1 MAYVWEPSVFAVM
14 LCEPMRR
21 VSPAVA
27 LVLLLGCPGE
37 LENPDQYPDEPLA
50 LCQLDIDV
58 PGLFRSKCG
67 SSTCHAGSEP
77 AAELDLV
84 SPGVFERLEN
94 VPASQCEDR
103 VRVDPNEPNA
113 SFLVE
118 KLRGTQPVGCG
129 ERMPFVSFLTGAEIA
144 CVQRWV
150 FEQTIGLDGGV
161 SPVDMGTPE
170 DAGSGDE
177 DLGAMEEDM
186 GPEETDMGPMVD
198 CSPIGD
204 DANGQVCSAPGDR
217 CEVLAL
223 NMTSCNDTCALA
235 GLSCVE
241 AFDNVSGE
249 CAPDAAAPLD
259 CTTGDRMDLHCVCE
273 P

>member
-1 MAYVWEPSVFAVM
+1 MMAS
-14 LCEPMRR
+14 PMRR
-21 VSPAVA
+21 LSPAVA

-58 PGLFRSKCG
+58 PALFRSKCG
-67 SSTCHAGSEP
+67 SSTCHQGDDP

-84 SPGVFERLEN
+84 APGVFERLEN
-94 VPASQCEDR
+94 VPATQCEGR
-103 VRVDPNEPNA
+103 VRIDPLEPNS

-150 FEQTIGLDGGV
+150 FDRTIGVDGGV
-161 SPVDMGTPE
+161 TPP
-170 DAGSGDE
+170 
-177 DLGAMEEDM
+177 EDM
-186 GPEETDMGPMVD
+186 GPPVDGGDAVDMGGADEDMGPVETDMGPMVD
-198 CSPIGD
+198 CDLID
-204 DANGQVCSAPGDR
+204 ADANGQVCMARADG

-223 NMTSCNDTCALA
+223 NMTSCDDVCALA

-241 AFDNVSGE
+241 AVDNMDGM
-249 CAPDAAAPLD
+249 CAPNAAAPLE
-259 CTTGDRMDLHCVCE
+259 CTTTDRMDLHCVCE
-273 P
+273 